1 MGDYIVFIDLNDW
14 FELDAIETKYN
25 IFQDKDL
32 DMVRFY
38 YQINGIPQTSYTNVE
53 DFVKDILF
61 KEEKRVLEYKIIR
74 IKNKLKGQVK

>member
-14 FELDAIETKYN
+14 FELVAIETKYN

-61 KEEKRVLEYKIIR
+61 KEAK
-74 IKNKLKGQVK
+74 KGFGM

>member
-1 MGDYIVFIDLNDW
+1 MGDYIVFIDSNDW
-14 FELDAIETKYN
+14 FELVAIETKYN
-25 IFQDKDL
+25 IFWDKDL

-61 KEEKRVLEYKIIR
+61 KEEK
-74 IKNKLKGQVK
+74 KGFGI

>member
-14 FELDAIETKYN
+14 FELVAIETKYN

-61 KEEKRVLEYKIIR
+61 NEEKKGFWNIKSLE
-74 IKNKLKGQVK
+74 

>member
-1 MGDYIVFIDLNDW
+1 MGDYIVFIDSDDW

-38 YQINGIPQTSYTNVE
+38 YQINGIPQTSYTHVE

-61 KEEKRVLEYKIIR
+61 KEEK
-74 IKNKLKGQVK
+74 KGFGI

>member
-1 MGDYIVFIDLNDW
+1 MGDYIVFIHSNDW

-61 KEEKRVLEYKIIR
+61 NEEKKGFWNIKSLE
-74 IKNKLKGQVK
+74 

>member
-14 FELDAIETKYN
+14 FELVAIETKYN

-61 KEEKRVLEYKIIR
+61 KEEK
-74 IKNKLKGQVK
+74 KGFGI